1 MASFCRIEVEG
12 APQYGAL
19 REERVE
25 ALSAAPWAGGQ
36 PTGASYAL
44 GAVRLLAPCQPGK
57 IICLGRNYREHARE
71 LGNPLPQDPL
81 IFLKPPSAVIAPAEP
96 IIYPALSQRVDYEG
110 ELAMVIGRR
119 CHRLDL
125 QENPLDSVFGYTCLN
140 DVTARDLQETDGHFA
155 RGKGFDSFCP
165 LGPVVA
171 TEIDPANLIVETY
184 VNGERRQRGATRE
197 MIFSLDAIIR
207 FIARVMTLE
216 PGDVIATGTPAGVGP
231 LRVGDEV
238 EVVVAGVGRLRNP
251 VVAEN
256 GR

>member
-1 MASFCRIEVEG
+1 MATFCRCEIDG
-12 APQYGAL
+12 ARQYGAL
-19 REERVE
+19 LGERVE

-44 GAVRLLAPCQPGK
+44 GTVRLQVPCQPSK
-57 IICLGRNYREHARE
+57 IICLGRNYQGHARE
-71 LGNPLPQDPL
+71 LGNPLPREPL
-81 IFLKPPSAVIAPAEP
+81 IFLKPPSAVIGPAEP

-110 ELAMVIGRR
+110 ELAMIIGRR
-119 CHRLDL
+119 SHRLDA
-125 QENPLDSVFGYTCLN
+125 QEDPLDSVFGYTCLN
-140 DVTARDLQETDGHFA
+140 DVTARDLQEADGHFT
-155 RGKGFDSFCP
+155 RGKGLDSFCP

-171 TEIDPANLIVETY
+171 TEVDPANLIVETY
-184 VNGERRQRGATRE
+184 VNGERRQRGGTRE

-207 FIARVMTLE
+207 FIAGVMTLE

-238 EVVVAGVGRLRNP
+238 EVVVAGVGRLRNT
-251 VVAEN
+251 VIAES